1 MADFAKI
8 KDEVVVEEAGD
19 EAWAKQ

>member
-19 EAWAKQ
+19 EAWVKQ